1 MSEPM
6 HWTLPA
12 SPGQPNEDAVF
23 SRDGIAVVVDGA
35 GLPKSMRAGCRHTVD
50 WYANQLAATF
60 GTALL
65 DREVTMPQALSRAIL
80 EVSHRH
86 DGCALDEGSPSAT
99 VAAWRLHPPVVE
111 YLVLCDAS
119 AVFLTV
125 DDAVEIT
132 DERLS
137 LLTAQQVDQVSAAA
151 DGGPLTASAIL
162 EARRAAIEANRNV
175 EGGFW
180 CCQTDP
186 AAADQALNGSFPL
199 SKLVGIAIATDGAT
213 RGYQSLGAHT
223 VLQFTNQA
231 VLGEG
236 AALLADIRA
245 AERQQRQP
253 LLETA
258 VKVHD
263 DATLIALNLTG
274 DC

>member
-1 MSEPM
+1 MCEPM
-6 HWTLPA
+6 QWTLPA
-12 SPGQPNEDAVF
+12 SPSRPNEDATF
-23 SRDGIAVVVDGA
+23 CREGIAVVVDGA

-60 GTALL
+60 GTVLL

-80 EVSHRH
+80 EVSRRH
-86 DGCALDEGSPSAT
+86 DGCALDDGSPSAT
-99 VAAWRLHPPVVE
+99 VAAWRLHPAVVE

-119 AVFLTV
+119 AAVLTV
-125 DDAVEIT
+125 DGAVEIT

-137 LLTAQQVDQVSAAA
+137 LLTALQLDQVATAANA
-151 DGGPLTASAIL
+151 GRLTASAIL
-162 EARRAAIEANRNV
+162 DARRPAIEAGRNV

-186 AAADQALNGSFPL
+186 AAADHALTGAYQL
-199 SKLVGIAIATDGAT
+199 SELVGIAIATDGAT

-223 VLQFTNQA
+223 LEQFTSQA
-231 VLGEG
+231 ALGGG

-245 AERQQRQP
+245 AENQQQQR

-258 VKVHD
+258 IKVHD
-263 DATLIALNLTG
+263 DATLIALNLAG
-274 DC
+274 DR